1 MSEAYGTFGA
11 SAPSA
16 QPRQPRWKKT
26 LSSTGFR
33 VGAVVGA
40 LLVVVG
46 GFLLFQSSSTPVAK
60 QVSLK
65 RDASV
70 LTPSERTFVDG
81 VQPEKMREFLHSYAS
96 VPHTCGTEQDYKT
109 ALYTAEQFASF
120 GLQAEIKEYYTLLSY
135 PIHRRLAIVSPE
147 QSVHELNLTEA
158 SVPGDACTNDPD
170 ALPPFLAYSDSGNV
184 TASVVY
190 VNYGTQADFD
200 WLVSNNVTLE
210 GKIALVRYGRVFRG
224 LKVALAEQHGMAAVI
239 IYSDPKDDGFV
250 QGPVYPEGI
259 YRPKGSFQRGSLQ
272 YLSLA
277 SGDPLTPGWASVLG
291 APRLKYED
299 VDSIPHIPALPL
311 SYEQADIILRSIG
324 GSKAPEAWH
333 GGLTYPEGYRLGD
346 DESLVLNLDVL
357 MDNKVGPIW
366 DVIGTIEGSVE
377 PDQQVLIGNH
387 RDAWVCGAVDPS
399 SGSAV
404 MLEIAR
410 GLGELLKQGWK
421 PRRSIVLGSWDGEEF
436 GLLGSTEFAEERAEE
451 LKQKAVA
458 YINVDNVVG
467 PLALAMGTPS
477 IAKFIEDTAKAVP
490 PNEFFG
496 KGDKR
501 NEPGDS
507 LYAQWAAQTARHRS
521 QIYGVYDGTL
531 APDHLIQFM
540 GSGSDFTPFYQHLGV
555 ISANLGFTLN
565 GAVYG
570 TYHSN
575 MDSLMYMETLGDPHH
590 ATHAN
595 MAQWWGL
602 MTMRLATDVV
612 VPFDFTTYGL
622 VMKEDLAGFEEKIVA
637 MNRSVD
643 FTELHAAIAS
653 FTDNANTF
661 HAHIQQFE
669 AADDSSSDELLR
681 SWNQKL
687 VLLER
692 HLIDETGLPHRPW
705 YKHVIFGPGFYE
717 GYLGTAFPGISDSV
731 AFGDNSTTMQAH
743 VNDVARIVNDAANF
757 LVIA

>member
-11 SAPSA
+11 SAPS
-16 QPRQPRWKKT
+16 PRPRENRWKKVF
-26 LSSTGFR
+26 SSTGVR
-33 VGAVVGA
+33 VGGVLAVV
-40 LLVVVG
+40 LVVAL
-46 GFLLFQSSSTPVAK
+46 LLFQSPSTAAGK
-60 QVSLK
+60 KVSVE
-65 RDASV
+65 RDAAV
-70 LTPSERTFVDG
+70 LTPSERSFVDG
-81 VQPEKMREFLHSYAS
+81 VQPEKLREFLHAYAS

-109 ALYTAEQFASF
+109 AVYTAEQFTAF

-135 PIHRRLAIVSPE
+135 PIHRRLAIVSP
-147 QSVHELNLTEA
+147 SSAVSELNLTEVA
-158 SVPGDACTNDPD
+158 VPNDACTNNPD
-170 ALPPFLAYSDSGNV
+170 ALPPYLAYSDSGNV

-200 WLVSNNVTLE
+200 WLVATNVTLE
-210 GKIALVRYGRVFRG
+210 GKIALVRYGRNFRG

-239 IYSDPKDDGFV
+239 IYSDPQQDGFV
-250 QGPVYPEGI
+250 AGPVYPEGI

-291 APRLKYED
+291 APQLKYED

-324 GSKAPEAWH
+324 GQRAPEAWQ
-333 GGLTYPEGYRLGD
+333 GGLTYADGYRLGD
-346 DESLVLNLDVL
+346 DEALVLNLDVL

-366 DVIGTIEGSVE
+366 DVIGTIEGDAE

-410 GLGELLKQGWK
+410 GLGDLLQQGWK
-421 PRRSIVLGSWDGEEF
+421 PRRTIVLGSWDGEEF

-451 LKQKAVA
+451 LKQQAVA

-490 PNEFFG
+490 PNAFFG
-496 KGDKR
+496 QGDSR

-540 GSGSDFTPFYQHLGV
+540 GSGSDFTAFYQHLGV

-575 MDSLMYMETLGDPHH
+575 MDSLMYMETLGDPHY

-602 MTMRLATDVV
+602 MTMRLASDVV

-622 VMKEDLAGFEEKIVA
+622 VMKEDLASFEDKISA
-637 MNRSVD
+637 TNRSVD

-653 FTDNANTF
+653 FTATADSF
-661 HAHIQQFE
+661 HANIQQFE
-669 AADDSSSDELLR
+669 AADDGSEALLR
-681 SWNQKL
+681 GWNEKL

-692 HLIDETGLPHRPW
+692 HLIDEAGLPHRPW

-717 GYLGTAFPGISDSV
+717 GYLGTSFPGISDAI
-731 AFGDNSTTMQAH
+731 AFDDNSSTIQAH
-743 VNDVARIVNDAANF
+743 VDDVARIVSDAANF
-757 LVIA
+757 LVVV